1 VLAKSVEL
9 LGLHRSARP
18 IAVNLSERSFGDPD
32 LVGWLGTCLRDH
44 DVDPDRLVVELTE
57 TVLMDQEGVT
67 ANQIRSLRALGV
79 GIAIDDF
86 GTGYSSLS
94 YLQTFD
100 VDCVKIDRSFIARLT
115 EDPRAEAIVGAVL
128 SMAEAL
134 HVSVVAEGIEIDD
147 QVDRLVAIGSRFP
160 TVPLSGQGYLF
171 GRPAEA
177 NHRLAGF
184 VEMPRATS
192 SG

>member
-1 VLAKSVEL
+1 
-9 LGLHRSARP
+9 
-18 IAVNLSERSFGDPD
+18 
-32 LVGWLGTCLRDH
+32 
-44 DVDPDRLVVELTE
+44 
-57 TVLMDQEGVT
+57 M
-67 ANQIRSLRALGV
+67 
-79 GIAIDDF
+79 
-86 GTGYSSLS
+86 
-94 YLQTFD
+94 
-100 VDCVKIDRSFIARLT
+100 KIDRSFIARLT

-160 TVPLSGQGYLF
+160 TVALSGQGYLF

-177 NHRLAGF
+177 NNRLAGF
-184 VEMPRATS
+184 VEMPRAAS